1 MLLKK
6 KKKKKKSF
14 VDEDSKGLDFGK
26 NSPGGSSICGDGVGY
41 SFSLL
46 GDSSRNLLP
55 ICD

>member
-1 MLLKK
+1 MINVTE
-6 KKKKKKSF
+6 KKKKSF

-26 NSPGGSSICGDGVGY
+26 NCPGGSSICGDGVGY